1 MISAS
6 PARCVQV
13 LYTGGT
19 IGMVQGPH
27 GLRPASDFAARMA
40 AALENHPHPLPA
52 YRFTELAPPIDS
64 ATLTHAH
71 WQQMHAALIAT
82 AERGESDAVLL
93 LHGTDTLAYTA
104 AALAHVLV
112 DYPLPVVLT
121 GAIHPADAPASD
133 AWPNVCGA
141 LAALGTGSVRGVA
154 VHFHGQLFDAMHVT
168 KWHSH
173 AADAF
178 IALPRPSTDGAP
190 APLPAC
196 LHWRNP
202 RRAVALAA
210 LPFVPGLQAQT
221 LAAVLDGGLEALLL
235 ECYGTGTAP
244 TDNAEILAV
253 LRAAHERGV
262 LLAAISQCP
271 AGAVLPDVY
280 AVSHALFAT
289 GVCPAGALAREAA
302 LARIYALLGAG
313 LSRDEAAALLPAR
326 WP

>member
-1 MISAS
+1 MI
-6 PARCVQV
+6 PVTFARCVQV

-82 AERGESDAVLL
+82 AESGACDAVLL

-121 GAIHPADAPASD
+121 GAMHPADFPASD
-133 AWPNVCGA
+133 AWPNVCDA
-141 LAALGTGSVRGVA
+141 LHALGTGSVRGVA
-154 VHFHGQLFDAMHVT
+154 VHFHGQLLDGMCVT
-168 KWHSH
+168 KWRSST
-173 AADAF
+173 ADAF
-178 IALPRPSTDGAP
+178 VALPRPRTDGTP

-210 LPFVPGLQAQT
+210 LPFVPGLRAQT
-221 LAAVLDGGLEALLL
+221 LAAVLDSGLEALLL
-235 ECYGTGTAP
+235 ECYGTGTGPA
-244 TDNAEILAV
+244 DNPDILAA

-271 AGAVLPDVY
+271 AGEMHLGMY
-280 AVSHALFAT
+280 AVGSALSAT
-289 GVCPAGALAREAA
+289 GVCPAGALSREAA
-302 LARIYALLGAG
+302 LARIYALLGAN
-313 LSRDEAAALLPAR
+313 LTRDEAAALLPVR

>member
-1 MISAS
+1 MI
-6 PARCVQV
+6 PVTFARCVQV

-19 IGMVQGPH
+19 IGMVQGPD

-40 AALENHPHPLPA
+40 AALENHPRPLPA
-52 YRFTELAPPIDS
+52 YRFTELAPPMDS

-82 AERGESDAVLL
+82 VESGECDAVLL

-121 GAIHPADAPASD
+121 GAIHPADFPGSD
-133 AWPNVCGA
+133 AWQNVCGA
-141 LAALGTGSVRGVA
+141 LHALGAGSARGVA
-154 VHFHGQLFDAMHVT
+154 VHFHGQLLDGMCVT

-178 IALPRPSTDGAP
+178 IALPRPPTDGAP
-190 APLPAC
+190 APLPAR

-210 LPFVPGLQAQT
+210 LPFVPGLRAQT
-221 LAAVLDGGLEALLL
+221 LAAVLDSGLEALLL
-235 ECYGTGTAP
+235 ECYGTGTGPA
-244 TDNAEILAV
+244 DNPDILAA

-271 AGAVLPDVY
+271 AGEMHLGMY
-280 AVSHALFAT
+280 AVGSALSAA
-289 GVCPAGALAREAA
+289 GVCPVGALSREAA

-313 LSRDEAAALLPAR
+313 LTRDEAAALLPVH

>member
-1 MISAS
+1 MISVS

-19 IGMVQGPH
+19 IGMVQGSH

-40 AALENHPHPLPA
+40 AALQNHPRPLPT

-64 ATLTHAH
+64 ATLTHTH
-71 WQQMHAALIAT
+71 WQQMHAALIDA
-82 AERGESDAVLL
+82 ADSGACDAVLL

-104 AALAHVLV
+104 AALAHLLV

-121 GAIHPADAPASD
+121 GAIHPADFPTSD

-141 LAALGTGSVRGVA
+141 LAALGAGSVRSVA
-154 VHFHGQLFDAMHVT
+154 VHFHGQLFDPLRVT
-168 KWHSH
+168 KWRSH
-173 AADAF
+173 TADAF
-178 IALPRPSTDGAP
+178 IALPRPRTEDAP

-196 LHWRNP
+196 LHWRTP
-202 RRAVALAA
+202 RRSVALAA
-210 LPFVPGLQAQT
+210 LPFVPGLRADT
-221 LAAVLDGGLEALLL
+221 LCAVLDSGLEALLL

-244 TDNAEILAV
+244 TDNPDILAA

-271 AGAVLPDVY
+271 AGAVQPDVY
-280 AVSHALFAT
+280 AVSHALFAS
-289 GVCPAGALAREAA
+289 GVCPAGALSREAA

-313 LSRDEAAALLPAR
+313 LSRDEAAALLPVQ